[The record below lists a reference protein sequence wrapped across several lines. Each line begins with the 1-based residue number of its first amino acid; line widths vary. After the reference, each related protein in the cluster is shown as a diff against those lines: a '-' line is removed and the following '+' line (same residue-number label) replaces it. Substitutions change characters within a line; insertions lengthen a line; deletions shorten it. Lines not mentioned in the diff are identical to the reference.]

1 MLAQDVEG
9 QTGKQGAG
17 TTHDWVED
25 TEAESSEG
33 HEGETATSTSSE
45 KAGKPVE
52 KEEKPA
58 EKKERKPIEE
68 SDQVDTDSR
77 PPPG

>member
-9 QTGKQGAG
+9 QPGKQGAG

-25 TEAESSEG
+25 TEAEASEEG
-33 HEGETATSTSSE
+33 GGETVTNPTSETAE
-45 KAGKPVE
+45 KQ
-52 KEEKPA
+52 
-58 EKKERKPIEE
+58 EKKEKKPIEE